1 MSIWIGVDP
10 GQKGGVSILIPNR
23 EPVVKIWNNEDFI
36 HDMRDVHTLIERTA
50 LSGENW
56 SAIAAVEKVGAMPK
70 QGLSSTFSFGKSAGF
85 IEGVLAA
92 LSIPYQLIPPR
103 EWKKLFG
110 LNSDKQKSI
119 DVCKHLYP
127 DVCLLPNERCRK
139 ESDGMAESLL
149 LATYAKRKL

>member
-1 MSIWIGVDP
+1 MIYIGVDP
-10 GQKGGVSILIPNR
+10 GKNGGFAVIADDALCGI
-23 EPVVKIWNNEDFI
+23 E
-36 HDMRDVHTLIERTA
+36 VHLWDDEGYIA
-50 LSGENW
+50 LMKEMSKYRC
-56 SAIAAVEKVGAMPK
+56 IAAVEKVGAMPK

-92 LSIPYQLIPPR
+92 LSIPYQLIPPK

-127 DVCLLPNERCRK
+127 GVSLLPNERCRK
-139 ESDGMAESLL
+139 DSDGMAESLL

>member
-1 MSIWIGVDP
+1 MIWLGCDP
-10 GQKGGVSILIPNR
+10 GAKGGMAAIYTDENGTQKVAVAGWDNELFINFCKSFKQIADAKG
-23 EPVVKIWNNEDFI
+23 EQVV
-36 HDMRDVHTLIERTA
+36 
-50 LSGENW
+50 
-56 SAIAAVEKVGAMPK
+56 AAVEKVGAVHGN
-70 QGLSSTFSFGKSAGF
+70 GLVSSFSFGKSAGF

-92 LSIPYQLIPPR
+92 LSIPYQLILPK

-127 DVCLLPNERCRK
+127 GVSLLPNERCRK
-139 ESDGMAESLL
+139 DSDGMAESLL